1 MREELM
7 RIGVD
12 YNTALDRCMGMEDLY
27 REFLQSFL
35 HENPLP
41 KLEKYIVE
49 RNVKDAFKAAHT
61 LKGLCGNLG
70 FSNILEFLS
79 PLVEIL
85 RDESLDGADELLLK
99 VKERY
104 QELEKVL
111 LQI

>member
-12 YNTALDRCMGMEDLY
+12 YDTALDRCMGMEDLY
-27 REFLQSFL
+27 REFLRSFF
-35 HENPLP
+35 HENPLQQ
-41 KLEKYIVE
+41 LEKYLKAKEI
-49 RNVKDAFKAAHT
+49 NDAFKAAHT